1 MQSPNPPVN
10 LAAGSTLQFTATGTY
25 SNGSTANITSQ
36 VTWASSNT
44 TIANITSS
52 GGLATG
58 EATGTTY
65 ITASLS
71 GVISPG
77 VTLNVLAAIQEVTI
91 YITAVPQGSVN
102 YSYTGSDGA
111 VSGSITLPPTSNE
124 GELEVTSGTQV
135 RLVAVPPTG
144 YNFVSW
150 GGTVASSN
158 PTISLVAQ
166 VSPIPSVTATFAA
179 IKPVPLAILTGAQ
192 LPNAEAGVPY
202 SLQIVATGGT
212 LPYTW
217 SVFVGPL
224 PPGLSILSSG
234 LVSGTPLVSDG
245 GGVYAFT
252 VQVQDDES
260 TPQMVQHT
268 FLLDIT
274 QSIIATWISLNPN
287 PIATATSLAPGATV
301 SVDLYALNGDQV
313 QVIGGTVYLA
323 FTPTTGGGS
332 ALVGSVALTS
342 TPSPFI
348 TNSSGNIIIT
358 YTTPTSLPSSGMDI
372 LQAYTA
378 LSGGNSVADGYSFS
392 GPSAAAVTDFSLLT
406 QQAYRTGIA
415 TAPDGSLWFGEQT
428 NGSGYPAL
436 GHITISGNIN
446 VFPLPSGDI
455 PTGIL
460 VDPSG
465 NVWFT
470 DCNKNAIGELI
481 PSTGSVQ
488 EFPTP
493 TWSSHPIDM
502 VLGPDGAIWFS
513 ESNQDNIGRITES
526 GSITE
531 YQVGPQGSGA
541 GVNGIATGPD
551 GNIWFT
557 DFDTGDIGR
566 FNPSTKQVSLFPLPT
581 PNHLYEISGICS
593 GPGDMMWFVGIDGVA
608 SITLNGTI
616 TEYGLPGSGFGSDY
630 PVPYT
635 SIVVG
640 PDGNLWTQLGNIFEI
655 SPQGNYT
662 EMTAP
667 ATPNDMTI
675 GSDGNLW
682 FTDCVRNIVGRIAI
696 TPIMP
701 DQITISPSPIAPKG
715 SLTPGQT
722 VNVVIKATSI
732 PRGWLARYLC

>member
-1 MQSPNPPVN
+1 MIWSPPPTNEGGDGGGDITDYIIIPISPAGSQPSSAVSGDPPSTSYLVTGLTNGTAYMFKVAAVNAAGVGTLSAPSSSIVPSSQSPTSTLSSIAVTPNPPVN

-224 PPGLSILSSG
+224 PPGLSISSSG

-406 QQAYRTGIA
+406 QQAYPTGIA

-541 GVNGIATGPD
+541 GVNGIATGP
-551 GNIWFT
+551 
-557 DFDTGDIGR
+557 R
-566 FNPSTKQVSLFPLPT
+566 
-581 PNHLYEISGICS
+581 
-593 GPGDMMWFVGIDGVA
+593 
-608 SITLNGTI
+608 
-616 TEYGLPGSGFGSDY
+616 
-630 PVPYT
+630 
-635 SIVVG
+635 
-640 PDGNLWTQLGNIFEI
+640 
-655 SPQGNYT
+655 
-662 EMTAP
+662 
-667 ATPNDMTI
+667 
-675 GSDGNLW
+675 
-682 FTDCVRNIVGRIAI
+682 R
-696 TPIMP
+696 
-701 DQITISPSPIAPKG
+701 
-715 SLTPGQT
+715 
-722 VNVVIKATSI
+722 
-732 PRGWLARYLC
+732 